1 MRLIKLEKTADLVIK
16 YNTKEKNVLK
26 VVEECTELNEVLIKT
41 LTKQPEDKPPMSKV
55 IEEMG
60 DTLARCYI
68 LARQLGIENEVEERV
83 LFKFQQLDGWMKKK
97 YEGTV

>member
-1 MRLIKLEKTADLVIK
+1 MRYFKLERVADLVIK
-16 YNTKEKNVLK
+16 HNSKEKNILK

-41 LTKQPEDKPPMSKV
+41 LTKQPEDAPPMSKV

-60 DTLARCYI
+60 DTLSRCYI
-68 LARQLGIENEVEERV
+68 LARQLNIENEVEARV
-83 LFKFQQLDGWMKKK
+83 LQKFEQLDGWIKKK

>member
-1 MRLIKLEKTADLVIK
+1 MIVDNVIDRVIK
-16 YNTKEKNVLK
+16 YNTREKNILK

-41 LTKQPEDKPPMSKV
+41 LTKQPEDAPPMSKV

-60 DTLARCYI
+60 DVLARMKI
-68 LARQLGIENEVEERV
+68 LAKQMGITLLVNERKEY
-83 LFKFQQLDGWMKKK
+83 KFTQLDGWMKKK